1 MKKAASMSITLII
14 AILILI
20 SAAFYVKEVK
30 AQNTDYTI
38 DLVNY
43 EVEVMYNGYILI
55 NNTIKINGTP
65 NSFLLGF
72 PYKYGLHV
80 LRCIAY
86 EPSDPAQ
93 RYPVTPGVPLENR
106 VGFYGVE
113 IDFPQGAPQ
122 VFTVVFIL
130 SNNLVNVTQ
139 ERYTLDFPAYPS
151 LTKPVANCSVS
162 IALPEDANDVVI
174 TKDDGTTNETAYS
187 RELPAFAYSPAT
199 LTFSLTGGKIQIF
212 EAKEM
217 RREIRITGIGEIE
230 CSDSYY
236 IKSISSEKIDFVTI
250 ILPSNASNPI
260 AQDQFGRQMQLEKLQ
275 VDEKANFYKVTL
287 LLPLESHNSVT
298 RFAVKY
304 YLPSEIY
311 IKQEESN
318 TFSFISPLFQNLN
331 YYIEQVSITLVL
343 PEGAKISSEIPLA
356 TWHYSITGDVFQET
370 VTIDKQG
377 VFSLD
382 NFEIEITYNYNPLWL
397 SFRPTLW
404 IWALATVGC
413 AIAIAWKRP
422 KAPVPV
428 TMPKVTERLSPK
440 LIKSFVDTYEEKR
453 KLTLEVKSLEI
464 GLRKGRIPRRRYK
477 VRRKTLETRLYALSK
492 DLDDLRQKLRTVG
505 GRYADLMHQLE
516 VVETEINE
524 VEADIKSI
532 EARHRRGELSL
543 EAYRKLLSDYE
554 RRKEKAETTINGILI
569 RLREEIH

>member
-1 MKKAASMSITLII
+1 
-14 AILILI
+14 
-20 SAAFYVKEVK
+20 
-30 AQNTDYTI
+30 
-38 DLVNY
+38 
-43 EVEVMYNGYILI
+43 
-55 NNTIKINGTP
+55 
-65 NSFLLGF
+65 
-72 PYKYGLHV
+72 
-80 LRCIAY
+80 
-86 EPSDPAQ
+86 
-93 RYPVTPGVPLENR
+93 
-106 VGFYGVE
+106 
-113 IDFPQGAPQ
+113 
-122 VFTVVFIL
+122 
-130 SNNLVNVTQ
+130 
-139 ERYTLDFPAYPS
+139 
-151 LTKPVANCSVS
+151 
-162 IALPEDANDVVI
+162 
-174 TKDDGTTNETAYS
+174 
-187 RELPAFAYSPAT
+187 
-199 LTFSLTGGKIQIF
+199 
-212 EAKEM
+212 
-217 RREIRITGIGEIE
+217 
-230 CSDSYY
+230 
-236 IKSISSEKIDFVTI
+236 
-250 ILPSNASNPI
+250 
-260 AQDQFGRQMQLEKLQ
+260 
-275 VDEKANFYKVTL
+275 
-287 LLPLESHNSVT
+287 
-298 RFAVKY
+298 
-304 YLPSEIY
+304 LPSEIY